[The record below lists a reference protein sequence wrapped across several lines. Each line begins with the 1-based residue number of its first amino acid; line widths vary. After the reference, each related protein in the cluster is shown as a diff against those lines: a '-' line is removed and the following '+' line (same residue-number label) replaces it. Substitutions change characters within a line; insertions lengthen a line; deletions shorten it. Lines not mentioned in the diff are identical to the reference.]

1 MKLNDQSCRDSNGG
15 SMQTTCQQASGCS
28 AKWKTNEETIRLQM
42 VILSVIQ
49 VIKED
54 RNLEWVST

>member
-1 MKLNDQSCRDSNGG
+1 MRGDSNGG

-28 AKWKTNEETIRLQM
+28 AKGKTNEITIRLQID
-42 VILSVIQ
+42 ILSIILGVQVIQ
-49 VIKED
+49 EG